1 MMTMPSI
8 FNDNL
13 FDFFDDFAPSLP
25 YTKSSANQ
33 TGIMKTDISEDDNGY
48 EIKIDLPGYAKENIS
63 AELKDG
69 YMTIKASQNE
79 NKEGKDK
86 SGKVIRRERY
96 TGSCSRSFYVG
107 EDVTQED
114 IKAKFENGVL
124 TMCVPKKDPTPKV
137 EESKY
142 IAIEG

>member
-1 MMTMPSI
+1 
-8 FNDNL
+8 
-13 FDFFDDFAPSLP
+13 
-25 YTKSSANQ
+25 
-33 TGIMKTDISEDDNGY
+33 
-48 EIKIDLPGYAKENIS
+48 
-63 AELKDG
+63 
-69 YMTIKASQNE
+69 MTIKASQNE
-79 NKEGKDK
+79 NKEEKDK

-96 TGSCSRSFYVG
+96 SGSCSRSFYVG